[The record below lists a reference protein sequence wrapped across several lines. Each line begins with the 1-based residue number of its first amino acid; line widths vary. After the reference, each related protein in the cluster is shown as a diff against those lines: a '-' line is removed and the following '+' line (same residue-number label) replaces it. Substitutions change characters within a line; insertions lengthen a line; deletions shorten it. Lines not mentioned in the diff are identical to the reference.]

1 MNVSGLDRLLYAW
14 GAGDAGDSSSANQR
28 WKIVAAS

>member
-1 MNVSGLDRLLYAW
+1 LDRLHYAW
-14 GAGDAGDSSSANQR
+14 GTGDAGDSSSANQR